1 MYTVDPGY
9 STSRTTSRIVGTEL
23 FRSPTT
29 YGISRTLEAWY
40 VRTGVTSISL
50 ARARDIA
57 RHTAGT
63 AQHGTAR
70 HGSAQAQF

>member
-1 MYTVDPGY
+1 MHTVDPGY

-40 VRTGVTSISL
+40 VRT
-50 ARARDIA
+50 AM
-57 RHTAGT
+57 
-63 AQHGTAR
+63 
-70 HGSAQAQF
+70 GSPYNRGPYNIKYCEL